1 MVASAM
7 ESKKLGLASKS
18 LFVVPNHLTTQIGR
32 EFMQLYPSANIMVA
46 DKKDFQPK
54 NRKRYIGRIATGE
67 YDAVIIGHS
76 QFEKIP
82 MSKEYQVRHIQDQID
97 DIVSFIDEN
106 KRNRGENFTVKQLE
120 KTKKKLLVRLEKL
133 NDDFKKD
140 DVITFE
146 ELGVDKIFI
155 DEAHNYKNLF
165 LHTKMRNVA
174 GIGQSEAFKSS
185 DMYMKCRYMDEMTD
199 GKGVVFATGTPI
211 SNSMTELYT
220 MQRYLQY
227 DDLKARGLEHFD
239 AWASTFGETE
249 NTFEL
254 SPEGTGYRQK
264 TRFSKFYNL
273 PELMSMFKEVAD
285 IKTSDMLN
293 LPVPEANFE
302 VIKTKPTEEQKEILE
317 AISERADAVRNNQ
330 VEPTEDNMLK
340 ITNDGKKL
348 ALDQRLIN
356 PLLPD
361 DPNSKVNVCVKN
373 IFSIWDKTKENSST
387 QLVFSDMSTPKGDGE
402 FNIYDDIRNKLVNMG
417 IPKEE
422 IAFIHEADTNKQ
434 KDELFSKVR
443 RGEVR
448 VLLGSTQKMGAGTN
462 VQNKLIALH
471 DLDVPWRPSDL
482 EQRSGR
488 IVRQGNE
495 NDKVNIFR
503 YVTENT
509 FDAYLWQTIENKQ
522 KFISQIMTSK
532 TPVRVA
538 EDVDEASLSYS
549 EIKALATGNPLIK
562 EKMDLDN
569 EVTKLKML
577 EANYKSNKYK
587 LEDKVNKIYPQS
599 ILKTEMEI
607 QAVKEDIA
615 SIEKSGEEDIK
626 FTSISLGG
634 NKILDK
640 KEAGEKLL
648 EEIKMV
654 KINDSKVIGKYRNLD
669 LQVSYNFMTNTHTF
683 KLLGKAE
690 YFGEFSNSTDGN
702 ITRLDNAI
710 EKMPSRL
717 ERLYQ
722 NLENYKESL
731 ENAKVELTKPFEKAD
746 ELRDKILRLAEIN
759 KLLDMGEVEELENK
773 SPLLEDLKRAIVDYS
788 NYEFSESNSYE
799 DFDKLYPDLSHIGL
813 AYTET
818 PDGKHSIQYEVNLE
832 EKTWTQYVDDVA
844 IKTESFV
851 EEDISNSQ
859 ALKDMTEAIKMSSF
873 DDLVSVD
880 EEDLKQALGLEID
893 DDGNFYDP
901 LAKDLD
907 NDGIPDRYDNDF
919 KDSDYFE
926 STYDVEDNLHAR
938 KEKPSILGQISKF
951 KSEEEKDKNQEKS
964 EKGQER

>member
-1 MVASAM
+1 
-7 ESKKLGLASKS
+7 
-18 LFVVPNHLTTQIGR
+18 
-32 EFMQLYPSANIMVA
+32 
-46 DKKDFQPK
+46 
-54 NRKRYIGRIATGE
+54 
-67 YDAVIIGHS
+67 
-76 QFEKIP
+76 
-82 MSKEYQVRHIQDQID
+82 
-97 DIVSFIDEN
+97 
-106 KRNRGENFTVKQLE
+106 
-120 KTKKKLLVRLEKL
+120 
-133 NDDFKKD
+133 
-140 DVITFE
+140 
-146 ELGVDKIFI
+146 
-155 DEAHNYKNLF
+155 
-165 LHTKMRNVA
+165 
-174 GIGQSEAFKSS
+174 
-185 DMYMKCRYMDEMTD
+185 
-199 GKGVVFATGTPI
+199 
-211 SNSMTELYT
+211 
-220 MQRYLQY
+220 
-227 DDLKARGLEHFD
+227 
-239 AWASTFGETE
+239 
-249 NTFEL
+249 
-254 SPEGTGYRQK
+254 
-264 TRFSKFYNL
+264 
-273 PELMSMFKEVAD
+273 
-285 IKTSDMLN
+285 
-293 LPVPEANFE
+293 
-302 VIKTKPTEEQKEILE
+302 
-317 AISERADAVRNNQ
+317 
-330 VEPTEDNMLK
+330 PTEDNMLK

-422 IAFIHEADTNKQ
+422 IAFIHEADTDKQ

-509 FDAYLWQTIENKQ
+509 FDSYLWQTIENKQ

-615 SIEKSGEEDIK
+615 SVEKLGEGDSK
-626 FTSISLGG
+626 FTSISLRE

-648 EEIKMV
+648 EEIKKV

-669 LQVSYNFMTNTHTF
+669 LQVSYNFMTNNHTF

-717 ERLYQ
+717 ERLNQ

-746 ELRDKILRLAEIN
+746 ELRGKTLRLAEIN
-759 KLLDMGEVEELENK
+759 KLLDMGEVEELENQ
-773 SPLLEDLKRAIVDYS
+773 SSLLEDLKRAIVDYS

-832 EKTWTQYVDDVA
+832 EKTWTQYVDNVA
-844 IKTESFV
+844 IRTESFV

-859 ALKDMTEAIKMSSF
+859 AIKDMTEAIKMSSF
-873 DDLVSVD
+873 DDLVAVD

-938 KEKPSILGQISKF
+938 EYKPSILGQISKF
-951 KSEEEKDKNQEKS
+951 KSEEEKDKNQEKN

>member
-1 MVASAM
+1 
-7 ESKKLGLASKS
+7 
-18 LFVVPNHLTTQIGR
+18 
-32 EFMQLYPSANIMVA
+32 
-46 DKKDFQPK
+46 
-54 NRKRYIGRIATGE
+54 
-67 YDAVIIGHS
+67 
-76 QFEKIP
+76 
-82 MSKEYQVRHIQDQID
+82 
-97 DIVSFIDEN
+97 
-106 KRNRGENFTVKQLE
+106 
-120 KTKKKLLVRLEKL
+120 
-133 NDDFKKD
+133 
-140 DVITFE
+140 
-146 ELGVDKIFI
+146 
-155 DEAHNYKNLF
+155 
-165 LHTKMRNVA
+165 
-174 GIGQSEAFKSS
+174 
-185 DMYMKCRYMDEMTD
+185 
-199 GKGVVFATGTPI
+199 
-211 SNSMTELYT
+211 
-220 MQRYLQY
+220 
-227 DDLKARGLEHFD
+227 
-239 AWASTFGETE
+239 
-249 NTFEL
+249 
-254 SPEGTGYRQK
+254 
-264 TRFSKFYNL
+264 
-273 PELMSMFKEVAD
+273 
-285 IKTSDMLN
+285 
-293 LPVPEANFE
+293 
-302 VIKTKPTEEQKEILE
+302 
-317 AISERADAVRNNQ
+317 
-330 VEPTEDNMLK
+330 
-340 ITNDGKKL
+340 
-348 ALDQRLIN
+348 
-356 PLLPD
+356 
-361 DPNSKVNVCVKN
+361 
-373 IFSIWDKTKENSST
+373 
-387 QLVFSDMSTPKGDGE
+387 
-402 FNIYDDIRNKLVNMG
+402 
-417 IPKEE
+417 
-422 IAFIHEADTNKQ
+422 
-434 KDELFSKVR
+434 
-443 RGEVR
+443 
-448 VLLGSTQKMGAGTN
+448 
-462 VQNKLIALH
+462 
-471 DLDVPWRPSDL
+471 
-482 EQRSGR
+482 
-488 IVRQGNE
+488 
-495 NDKVNIFR
+495 
-503 YVTENT
+503 
-509 FDAYLWQTIENKQ
+509 
-522 KFISQIMTSK
+522 MTSK

-615 SIEKSGEEDIK
+615 NVEKLGEGDSK
-626 FTSISLGG
+626 FTSITLGT

-648 EEIKMV
+648 EEIKKV

-710 EKMPSRL
+710 EKMPARL
-717 ERLYQ
+717 DRLNQ

-759 KLLDMGEVEELENK
+759 KLLDMGEVEELENQ
-773 SPLLEDLKRAIVDYS
+773 SPLLENLKRAIVDYS

-832 EKTWTQYVDDVA
+832 EKTWTQYVDNVA
-844 IKTESFV
+844 IRTESFV

-938 KEKPSILGQISKF
+938 EEKPSILGQISKF